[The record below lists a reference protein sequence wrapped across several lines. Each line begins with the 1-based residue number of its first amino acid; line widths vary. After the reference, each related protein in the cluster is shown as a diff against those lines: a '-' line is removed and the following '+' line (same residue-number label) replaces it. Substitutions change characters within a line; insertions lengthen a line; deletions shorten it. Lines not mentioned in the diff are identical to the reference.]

1 LNVENLL
8 DNFEMNY
15 IILRFFNVA
24 GSDGVV
30 GEWHKKETH
39 VIPNLIKAMMN
50 KEDFIIFGDGEQK
63 RDIVHVSD
71 LAEAHVRSIF
81 RLLNSKVSETINIGI
96 GRAYSVN
103 ELVDIVNTMYNVKLN
118 VRYEW
123 ERAGDPLALLSDIS
137 KAEKVLDFSPKFGI
151 KNMIASHVEWVK
163 GGRHEY
169 H

>member
-1 LNVENLL
+1 LFSSTCAVYGNPLYTPIDEGHEVNPISFYGRTKLNVENLL

-63 RDIVHVSD
+63 RDFVHVSD

-81 RLLNSKVSETINIGI
+81 RLLNSKVS
-96 GRAYSVN
+96 
-103 ELVDIVNTMYNVKLN
+103 
-118 VRYEW
+118 
-123 ERAGDPLALLSDIS
+123 
-137 KAEKVLDFSPKFGI
+137 
-151 KNMIASHVEWVK
+151 
-163 GGRHEY
+163 
-169 H
+169 